1 MRWDVELLL
10 DWTGWRKSMTRELPE
25 ANPADS
31 LPASVDDDTHASVQ
45 YHPARVE
52 TRAGATQG
60 HLGTRTETYLHA
72 VSVPPRTLWSYCP
85 MATTLLTCITLA
97 EYKIQIFLE
106 RLGCSRFR

>member
-45 YHPARVE
+45 HHPARVE

-60 HLGTRTETYLHA
+60 HLGTRMPITL
-72 VSVPPRTLWSYCP
+72 PPRLS
-85 MATTLLTCITLA
+85 
-97 EYKIQIFLE
+97 
-106 RLGCSRFR
+106 RLRHTSTQ